1 MCTKFMTDQKR
12 TSDSLDLNELKL
24 QRVVAI
30 RWVLGTESRASAKR
44 YYRAVSSALMHNFR

>member
-12 TSDSLDLNELKL
+12 TSDSLDLDELKL